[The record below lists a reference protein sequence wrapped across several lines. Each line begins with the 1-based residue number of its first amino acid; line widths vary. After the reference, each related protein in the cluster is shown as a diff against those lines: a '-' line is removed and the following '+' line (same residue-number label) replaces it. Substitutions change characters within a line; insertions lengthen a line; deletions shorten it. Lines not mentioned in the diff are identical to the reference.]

1 MPEQFYLRPNVVVEP
16 LVHHWYAW
24 SHLIPPATAA
34 RNETERHLR
43 IMDSFIQ
50 SPESHA
56 AAVKNPKLLGGPF
69 MDLSHD
75 HLDLVKQLADETRN
89 GPLAT
94 LSQAICQLDAMLR
107 ANAKGYSL
115 EPLYAMVPEP
125 LKGYVELVYDLHN
138 NVSFRLLEPLL
149 YKSDFYNPK
158 LQSVMLSLITG
169 DDRPFVLSTPRFK
182 EKGNVHL
189 PIPFASDQ
197 IDFLFQ
203 LKDRPAPFSEIKDRL
218 GWGDEDDEVFSG
230 FLSTSPARK
239 YQPYDGSAARWR
251 YFGHACILLEAGGAS
266 ILTDPVLS
274 YTYENNISRY
284 TYEDLPEVIDC
295 VLITHNHQDH
305 LLFETLLQLRSRIR
319 TIVVPRNA
327 GGSLQDPSMKLI
339 LRQCGFNNVVEMEEM
354 EEAQFGPLK
363 IKTLPFLGEHGDLDI
378 RTKLAYVARVNGH
391 SMLFAADSC
400 NISPEMYRHVHKDVG
415 DIDAAFIGMECAGA
429 PMSWIYG
436 PLITEKIERAHDQS
450 RRLAGSN
457 FERAHAI
464 VEQFG
469 CKEAYV
475 YAMGQEPWLN
485 YVMSVKYTP
494 ESHPIVQSDQLLD
507 SCRAKGMIAE
517 RLFGEKEI
525 LLA

>member
-1 MPEQFYLRPNVVVEP
+1 
-16 LVHHWYAW
+16 
-24 SHLIPPATAA
+24 
-34 RNETERHLR
+34 
-43 IMDSFIQ
+43 MDSFIQ

-115 EPLYAMVPEP
+115 EPLYAMVPDP

-218 GWGDEDDEVFSG
+218 GLGDEDDAVFSG

-436 PLITEKIERAHDQS
+436 PLLTEKIERAHDQS

>member
-1 MPEQFYLRPNVVVEP
+1 VPENFYLRPNVVMEP

-43 IMDSFIQ
+43 IMDSFIR
-50 SPESHA
+50 SPEAHA
-56 AAVKNPKLLGGPF
+56 AAVKDPKLLGGPF
-69 MDLSHD
+69 MDLSED
-75 HLDLVKQLADETRN
+75 HVDLVKQLADETRN
-89 GPLAT
+89 SPLAN

-125 LKGYVELVYDLHN
+125 LRGYVELVYDLHN
-138 NVSFRLLEPLL
+138 HASFRLLEPLI

-158 LQSVMLSLITG
+158 LQSLMLSVITG

-182 EKGNVHL
+182 EKNCVHL
-189 PIPFASDQ
+189 STPFASEQ

-203 LKDRPAPFSEIKDRL
+203 LKDRPATFPAIKDRL
-218 GWGDEDDEVFSG
+218 GLSDEDDEVFST
-230 FLSTSPARK
+230 FLSTRPGRK
-239 YQPYDGSAARWR
+239 YQLYDGNAARWR
-251 YFGHACILLEAGGAS
+251 YFGHACILVEAGGAS

-284 TYEDLPEVIDC
+284 TYEDLPDVIDC
-295 VLITHNHQDH
+295 VVITHNHQDH

-327 GGSLQDPSMKLI
+327 SGSLQDPSMKLI

-354 EEAQFGPLK
+354 EEAQFGPLH
-363 IKTLPFLGEHGDLDI
+363 ITTLPFLGEHGDLDI
-378 RTKLAYVARVNGH
+378 RTKLAYFVRVNGH
-391 SMLFAADSC
+391 SLLFAADSC
-400 NISPEMYRHVHKDVG
+400 NISPEMYRHVHAELGDV
-415 DIDAAFIGMECAGA
+415 DVVFLGMECSGA
-429 PMSWIYG
+429 PMSWLYG
-436 PLITEKIERAHDQS
+436 PLLTERMERAQDQS

-457 FERAHAI
+457 FERGNAI
-464 VEQFG
+464 VEQFHS
-469 CKEAYV
+469 KEVYV

-494 ESHPIVQSDQLLD
+494 ESHPIVQSNQLLEA
-507 SCRAKGMIAE
+507 CRAKGIVAE

-525 LLA
+525 LLP

>member
-1 MPEQFYLRPNVVVEP
+1 MSKCFYLRPNVVMEP

-43 IMDSFIQ
+43 IMDSFIH
-50 SPESHA
+50 SPEAHA
-56 AAVKNPKLLGGPF
+56 AAVKDPKLLGGPF
-69 MDLSHD
+69 MDLSKD
-75 HLDLVKQLADETRN
+75 YLDLVKQLAEETRN
-89 GPLAT
+89 SSLAT
-94 LSQAICQLDAMLR
+94 LSRAICELDEMLR
-107 ANAKGYSL
+107 ANAQGYSL

-125 LKGYVELVYDLHN
+125 LRGYVELVYDRHN

-149 YKSDFYNPK
+149 YESKFYDPK
-158 LQSVMLSLITG
+158 RQSLMLSLIR
-169 DDRPFVLSTPRFK
+169 DDERPFVLSTPRFK
-182 EKGNVHL
+182 EKNNVHL
-189 PIPFASDQ
+189 SIPFASEQ
-197 IDFLFQ
+197 VNFLFR
-203 LKDRPAPFSEIKDRL
+203 LKDQPAKFAEIKARL
-218 GWGDEDDEVFSG
+218 GFTDEDDEVFST
-230 FLSTSPARK
+230 FLSTTPVRK
-239 YQPYDGSAARWR
+239 CQPYDGKTARWR

-284 TYEDLPEVIDC
+284 TYEDLPDVIDC

-327 GGSLQDPSMKLI
+327 GGSLQDPSMKQI
-339 LRQCGFNNVVEMEEM
+339 LRRCGFNNVVEMEEM
-354 EEAQFGPLK
+354 EEAEFGPLH

-378 RTKLAYVARVNGH
+378 RTKLAYVASVNGH
-391 SMLFAADSC
+391 SLLFAADSC
-400 NISPEMYRHVHKDVG
+400 NISPEMYRHVHQDVG
-415 DIDAAFIGMECAGA
+415 DIDVAFIGMECAGA
-429 PMSWIYG
+429 PVSWIYG
-436 PLITEKIERAHDQS
+436 PLFTQRMERAQDQS

-457 FERAHAI
+457 YERANAI
-464 VEQFG
+464 VEQFH
-469 CKEAYV
+469 CKEVYV

-494 ESHPIVQSDQLLD
+494 ESHPIVQSNHLIEA
-507 SCRAKGMIAE
+507 CRAKGIVAE